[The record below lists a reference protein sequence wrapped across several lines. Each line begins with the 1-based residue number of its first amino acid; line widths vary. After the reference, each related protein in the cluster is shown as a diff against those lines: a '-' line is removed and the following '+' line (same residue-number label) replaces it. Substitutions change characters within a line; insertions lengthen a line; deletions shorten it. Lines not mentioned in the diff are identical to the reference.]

1 MKNKKGFTLTEIL
14 ATIVILGVILAIAV
28 PSYNALSKKFEKE
41 YYDKLDKSVLAAAKS
56 YWKDNPDKRPKE
68 YLESGNITLSDLITN
83 KYIDSVK
90 EYRDKNDFL
99 LSEKYKNGY
108 VLIIKD
114 KDEYDYAVCLSGSK
128 AVTSNSPEKEKY
140 CDIAW
145 LSNDHITKCDGESCP
160 NAESSYL
167 YYDPNYLNNVEN
179 QNKIKEALGY
189 TPNYKKTKNA
199 GIALKQIDLNGNK
212 IYPENITSIDKK
224 I

>member
-1 MKNKKGFTLTEIL
+1 MNQIIYFFLRKI
-14 ATIVILGVILAIAV
+14 
-28 PSYNALSKKFEKE
+28 
-41 YYDKLDKSVLAAAKS
+41 
-56 YWKDNPDKRPKE
+56 
-68 YLESGNITLSDLITN
+68 ITLFQIRQIHDIMQ
-83 KYIDSVK
+83 
-90 EYRDKNDFL
+90 
-99 LSEKYKNGY
+99 
-108 VLIIKD
+108 LIIKD

-224 I
+224 IQVYIKLSILTKYIKKLKFFNIRHQI